1 MNEAPKI
8 QVTNTGK
15 AIISRVEDET
25 SISGVVVSNSGITGQ
40 IRKKSLPEVDLAG
53 EVVFSDL
60 ASSNL
65 TNADEEC
72 NITTGSIDLSGL
84 VLKNFGGSTRI
95 AGGFFPTGRLSK
107 IRKPPVERQKRIRRA
122 AKRSPRTNRFKSLP
136 TTAPICCSKRL
147 IRSTRRSTE
156 LCCWTRR

>member
-8 QVTNTGK
+8 QVTNTEE

-25 SISGVVVSNSGITGQ
+25 SISEVVVSNSGITGQ

-60 ASSNL
+60 VSSSL
-65 TNADEEC
+65 TNADEKC
-72 NITTGSIDLSGL
+72 NITTGSIDLSDL
-84 VLKNFGGSTRI
+84 VLKIFGGSTRN
-95 AGGFFPTGRLSK
+95 AEEVFFPTGKSSK
-107 IRKPPVERQKRIRRA
+107 PIERRKRIRRA
-122 AKRSPRTNRFKSLP
+122 AKHSPRTNRFKSLP
-136 TTAPICCSKRL
+136 TTVPICCSKRL

-156 LCCWTRR
+156 LGCWMRRRR